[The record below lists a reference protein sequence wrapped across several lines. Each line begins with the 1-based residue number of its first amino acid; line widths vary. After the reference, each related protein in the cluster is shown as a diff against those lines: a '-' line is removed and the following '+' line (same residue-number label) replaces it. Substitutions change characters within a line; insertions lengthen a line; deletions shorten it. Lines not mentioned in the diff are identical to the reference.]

1 MVKEFDIILWGAT
14 GYTGKLALKY
24 LFNRYGTTVR
34 FAVAGRS
41 VEKLEALISELQ
53 VSVKV
58 PLLEASL
65 GDEASLR
72 NVAASCKAIIACVG
86 PFRLYGE
93 PLMKACIAEKTHYV
107 DITGETDWIKKMDQK
122 YSEQAKSQGVALMP
136 FCAFEAASTE
146 MGLIQ
151 LFSEAENI
159 EHGAALS
166 EGKVTQTFLTT
177 GGTFFSSGTMKTI
190 ASIVAT
196 GHVEGSPSLSP
207 FELAGVAPNEYAR
220 KNNSSCTF
228 FLPRWDDIQ
237 ERYLIPHALLPG
249 LVNYAHWTNRR
260 NQFAYGEQ
268 LILSLGVPVTN
279 VFVAYFMTF
288 YLLVVGLT
296 MQIVAR
302 VPVLLKQVL
311 KLADNPPAADAS
323 TTVTTSGVLSTRN
336 GPKKLRASYRFMGD
350 AYQFSGMFVVEA
362 ALRLARTEPAQ
373 TGVCSIREATG
384 ADLWE
389 MLKTHPRVVC
399 NSDTPL

>member
-1 MVKEFDIILWGAT
+1 MAKQFDIILWGAT
-14 GYTGKLALKY
+14 GYTGGLALKY
-24 LFNRYGTTVR
+24 LFNRYGTTVK

-41 VEKLEALISELQ
+41 VEKLEALMSELQ

-65 GDEASLR
+65 EDEASLR
-72 NVAASCKAIIACVG
+72 KVAASCKAIIACVG

-93 PLMKACIAEKTHYV
+93 PLMKACIAEQTHYV

-122 YSEQAKSQGVALMP
+122 YSEQAKSQGVTLMP

-151 LFSEAENI
+151 LFNEAENI

-166 EGKVTQTFLTT
+166 EGKVTQTFQTS
-177 GGTFFSSGTMKTI
+177 GGAFFSSGTMKTI
-190 ASIVAT
+190 ASIVAA
-196 GHVEGSPSLSP
+196 GDVEGSPRLSP

-220 KNNSSCTF
+220 KNNSTCAF

-249 LVNYAHWTNRR
+249 LVNYSHWTNRR
-260 NQFAYGEQ
+260 NAFVYGEQ
-268 LILSLGVPVTN
+268 LILSLGVPVAN
-279 VFVAYFMTF
+279 VFVAYFLTF
-288 YLLVVGLT
+288 CLIVVGIA

-302 VPVLLKQVL
+302 VPALLKQVL
-311 KLADNPPAADAS
+311 KVADSAPAPDAS
-323 TTVTTSGVLSTRN
+323 TTVTTSGILSTRN
-336 GPKKLRASYRFMGD
+336 GPRKLRTSYRFMGD

-362 ALRLARTEPAQ
+362 ALRLARSDPAQ

-384 ADLWE
+384 SDLWD

>member
-159 EHGAALS
+159 EQWGFGFDL
-166 EGKVTQTFLTT
+166 TQR
-177 GGTFFSSGTMKTI
+177 GCTI
-190 ASIVAT
+190 RRQS
-196 GHVEGSPSLSP
+196 HPD
-207 FELAGVAPNEYAR
+207 
-220 KNNSSCTF
+220 
-228 FLPRWDDIQ
+228 LPHYR
-237 ERYLIPHALLPG
+237 RHLLFIR
-249 LVNYAHWTNRR
+249 HD
-260 NQFAYGEQ
+260 E
-268 LILSLGVPVTN
+268 
-279 VFVAYFMTF
+279 
-288 YLLVVGLT
+288 
-296 MQIVAR
+296 
-302 VPVLLKQVL
+302 
-311 KLADNPPAADAS
+311 D
-323 TTVTTSGVLSTRN
+323 
-336 GPKKLRASYRFMGD
+336 YRFHCG
-350 AYQFSGMFVVEA
+350 YGS
-362 ALRLARTEPAQ
+362 R
-373 TGVCSIREATG
+373 
-384 ADLWE
+384 
-389 MLKTHPRVVC
+389 
-399 NSDTPL
+399 